1 MEGSVCD
8 AQIALIQI
16 RAELRAFVYTQA
28 LNERITMSE
37 VPMRFKGDN
46 QIVMEVFRYDPDAL
60 EAASDSQRDAKE
72 LVLIAMN
79 RDGDQLRWVSDRLAR
94 DHDVV
99 LAAVRNYG
107 MALEYVVADLLWD
120 KKICLAAVASA
131 GLVTLWW
138 MPPKM
143 ALWAHPN
150 AQAARRA
157 VALKKWKRV
166 KVNVRRL
173 AHSVHGTGKDAEV
186 QGLVDKWCNDH
197 GFLHLAAGKSKP
209 HLQHYK
215 RAPALAEKEPVA
227 YSQSRKQARVV

>member
-1 MEGSVCD
+1 MDGSVCEV
-8 AQIALIQI
+8 QIARIQI
-16 RAELRAFVYTQA
+16 EGEYRAFVYVQA
-28 LNERITMSE
+28 LHERITMSGMP
-37 VPMRFKGDN
+37 VRFKGDN
-46 QIVMEVFRYDPDAL
+46 QIAMEVFRYDPNAL
-60 EAASDSQRDAKE
+60 EAASDSQRDDKE

-107 MALEYVVADLLWD
+107 RALEYVVADLLCN

-131 GLVTLWW
+131 GLDALCW
-138 MPPKM
+138 MPREMKS
-143 ALWAHPN
+143 WAHPN

-166 KVNVRRL
+166 KANVRRF
-173 AHSVHGTGKDAEV
+173 AHSVHGTGKDAEM
-186 QGLVDKWCNDH
+186 QGRVEKWCNDR
-197 GFLHLAAGKSKP
+197 GFLRLAAGKSKP

-215 RAPALAEKEPVA
+215 RASALAEDEPVA
-227 YSQSRKQARVV
+227 YSQSHKQARVV